1 MTTTLA
7 PPDVAESF
15 RRDTAKH
22 EMTVLHDD
30 GLYRHLRFR
39 SPENGFYWFDLVT
52 WPGVLAINGDMA
64 GSMFARLTDMFEF
77 FRSGAFG
84 SDRINPGYWAEKIRA
99 GSHVKEYS
107 EERFRQLVTEDAEG
121 SAADYPGLMDAVR
134 EQILNSDDIV
144 YEDSARGLLDEFEH
158 GASVT
163 ARCTCGGIREGISET
178 EATGWRVSH
187 PATAPSGSGRHIVT
201 TGRVEGFRFSD
212 TWEWDLSEWSHQ
224 FLWCCHAIQWGIGQ
238 YDAHHGQARQ
248 PAAQI
253 ETVELPA

>member
-1 MTTTLA
+1 MTTILTR
-7 PPDVAESF
+7 PDVAESF

-22 EMTVLHDD
+22 EMTVLRDD

-52 WPGVLAINGDMA
+52 WPGVLVINGDM
-64 GSMFARLTDMFEF
+64 GGYMFARLTDMFEF

-107 EERFRQLVTEDAEG
+107 EECFRQLVTEDAGG

-144 YEDSARGLLDEFEH
+144 YEDGARGLLSGFEY
-158 GASVT
+158 GAADDGSV
-163 ARCTCGGIREGISET
+163 ED
-178 EATGWRVSH
+178 
-187 PATAPSGSGRHIVT
+187 
-201 TGRVEGFRFSD
+201 FRFSD

-224 FLWCCHAIQWGIGQ
+224 FLWCCHAIQWGIGR
-238 YDAHHGQARQ
+238 YDAHHGQAQQPAAHGQAQQ